1 MGRPSAILLG
11 VAILAT
17 CPPAAMG
24 QTDASIGVGVGT
36 VRFPG
41 GSNLGVVSIGPAL
54 QRTAPGQS
62 ITLGSALSLLPQNE
76 WSAQARAAYW
86 AATPSFDGRWR
97 LAADIALAGTTGG
110 NGSGSSGTGLLIGEV
125 LWIAPNWGIALGG
138 GPTSGWITGALPATA
153 AHGRLRGWWQDR
165 LGRALISGSIEP
177 TRLLGAWY
185 TDASAGFEAHRGPV
199 VARLWTTARVS
210 AAYGSKAAGLASA
223 ELRLS
228 PTVTLEASGGNVLPD
243 PYQGFPRTAF
253 VSAGVR
259 IHFSQSRGAR
269 VPTGVGPFTVIRR
282 DGSVLVRL
290 RQRASS
296 TVAIA
301 GDWNGW
307 TRTSLNHVELDMWEI
322 ALPLSSGTYHFTV
335 FIDDAA
341 WSIPAGVPSVPD
353 GMGSVV
359 AVLTVF

>member
-1 MGRPSAILLG
+1 
-11 VAILAT
+11 
-17 CPPAAMG
+17 MG

-177 TRLLGAWY
+177 IRLLGAWY

-228 PTVTLEASGGNVLPD
+228 QTVTLEASGGNVLPD

-307 TRTSLNHVELDMWEI
+307 TRTSLNHVEPDLWEI

>member
-1 MGRPSAILLG
+1 MGRPSFILIG
-11 VAILAT
+11 VAVFAT
-17 CPPAAMG
+17 TPAIG
-24 QTDASIGVGVGT
+24 QTDASVGVGVGT

-41 GSNLGVVSIGPAL
+41 GSNLGIISVGPAL
-54 QRTAPGQS
+54 QRIAPGQS
-62 ITLGSALSLLPQNE
+62 FTLGSALSLLPQNE
-76 WSAQARAAYW
+76 WSAQARVAYW

-110 NGSGSSGTGLLIGEV
+110 NGGGSSGTGLLIGEV

-165 LGRALISGSIEP
+165 LGLTLLSGSIEP
-177 TRLLGAWY
+177 TRLFGTWY
-185 TDASAGFEAHRGPV
+185 TDASAGLEAHRGRV
-199 VARLWTTARVS
+199 VGRLWTTARVS
-210 AAYGSKAAGLASA
+210 AVYGSKAAALASA

-243 PYQGFPRTAF
+243 PYQGFPGTAF

-259 IHFSQSRGAR
+259 IHFSQPRTPR
-269 VPTGVGPFTVIRR
+269 VPTGMGPFTVIRR

-290 RQRASS
+290 RQRGSS

-307 TRTSLNHVELDMWEI
+307 TRTSLTHVEPDLWEV

-335 FIDDAA
+335 FIDDTA
-341 WSIPAGVPSVPD
+341 WTIPAGVPSVQD
-353 GMGSVV
+353 GMGSLV

>member
-1 MGRPSAILLG
+1 MGRPSFILIG
-11 VAILAT
+11 VAVFAAA
-17 CPPAAMG
+17 PAIG
-24 QTDASIGVGVGT
+24 QTDASIGAGVGT

-41 GSNLGVVSIGPAL
+41 GANLGVVSIGPAL
-54 QRTAPGQS
+54 QRIAPGQS
-62 ITLGSALSLLPQNE
+62 LTLLGALSLLRQNE

-97 LAADIALAGTTGG
+97 LAADIALGGSTGG
-110 NGSGSSGTGLLIGEV
+110 TGSGSSGTALLIGEV
-125 LWIAPNWGIALGG
+125 LWIAPKWGIALGG

-165 LGRALISGSIEP
+165 SGLVLVSGSIEP
-177 TRLLGAWY
+177 TRLFGAWY
-185 TDASAGFEAHRGPV
+185 TDASAGVEAHRGQV

-210 AAYGSKAAGLASA
+210 AAYGSKAAALASA

-243 PYQGFPRTAF
+243 PYQGFPGTAF

-259 IHFSQSRGAR
+259 IHFSPAKAAR
-269 VPTGVGPFTVIRR
+269 VPSGTGPFTVIRR
-282 DGSVLVRL
+282 DGTVLVRL
-290 RQRASS
+290 RQRGPS

-307 TRTSLNHVELDMWEI
+307 TRTSLTHVEPDLWEV
-322 ALPLSSGTYHFTV
+322 ALSLSSGTYHFTV
-335 FIDDAA
+335 FIDDTA
-341 WSIPAGVPSVPD
+341 WTIPAGVPSVPD